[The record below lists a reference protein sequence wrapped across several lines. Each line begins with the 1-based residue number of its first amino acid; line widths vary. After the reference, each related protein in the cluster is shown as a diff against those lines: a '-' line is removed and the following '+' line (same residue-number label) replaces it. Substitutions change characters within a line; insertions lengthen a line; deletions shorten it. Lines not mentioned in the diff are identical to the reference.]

1 MKLIHT
7 AALALASIFLLSCE
21 KQQEETTVQLR
32 PVSTMVVSGAGKQIY
47 REFSGV
53 AKAGSTSRL
62 SFRIAGKIDSLPVK
76 VGERLKKDQ
85 KIASLNQSDMQLE
98 LQKAQAAL
106 AQAEAEARNAAAN
119 YGRIKKLYETET
131 ASRTELDNAL
141 AGNEA
146 AKALVTQAE
155 KQLEITNQKLSYT
168 ELYNREEN
176 CVIATTE
183 VEAGENISAG
193 SPVVTVNCGNTIKIE
208 TAVAETYIT
217 HIKTGDEVLV
227 QLNALKGEKLTGIVT
242 EVGVDAQGTAY
253 PVTINLIDPNQSVLP
268 GMAAIV
274 YFSVKVEKQSENSI
288 FLPLHT
294 IQAERDNAF
303 VYIVNDQGDG
313 SALLTKTPIK
323 LGHFGGE
330 ALQVI
335 DGIKPG
341 NVIVTKGINQL
352 YDGMR
357 VKYKSQQAR

>member
-1 MKLIHT
+1 M
-7 AALALASIFLLSCE
+7 
-21 KQQEETTVQLR
+21 
-32 PVSTMVVSGAGKQIY
+32 
-47 REFSGV
+47 
-53 AKAGSTSRL
+53 
-62 SFRIAGKIDSLPVK
+62 
-76 VGERLKKDQ
+76 
-85 KIASLNQSDMQLE
+85 
-98 LQKAQAAL
+98 
-106 AQAEAEARNAAAN
+106 
-119 YGRIKKLYETET
+119 
-131 ASRTELDNAL
+131 
-141 AGNEA
+141 
-146 AKALVTQAE
+146 
-155 KQLEITNQKLSYT
+155 
-168 ELYNREEN
+168 
-176 CVIATTE
+176 
-183 VEAGENISAG
+183 
-193 SPVVTVNCGNTIKIE
+193 NTIKIE
-208 TAVAETYIT
+208 TTVAETYIT

-330 ALQVI
+330 TLQVI

-357 VKYKSQQAR
+357 VKYKSQHAR